1 MMRFAAR
8 LAVLLF
14 ASTSFAAPETSPIE
28 PPAGAADMAVRW
40 MQVRVPDLGV
50 MVLAIARPAG
60 EGPFPTVII
69 LHGTHGLAR
78 EYVQLARAL
87 ANEGVLGV
95 AACWFS
101 GGRGAGLRFVTPVH
115 CSEAPAMSL
124 AASPTAQKT
133 VSALVEAVRG
143 LPDVERNSLALF
155 GHSVGGGTVL
165 NYALD
170 TGGIRAA
177 VIESAGYTD
186 EQAARIARL
195 EVPILILHGAG
206 DTSADGGSP
215 FQTPQKARSFEA
227 ALRAAGKP
235 VEAVYYENAGHNT
248 IFTDPKQFDDAVRRI
263 VSFIVQSPETR

>member
-1 MMRFAAR
+1 MMSFAAR

-14 ASTSFAAPETSPIE
+14 ASTSFAAPETSRIE
-28 PPAGAADMAVRW
+28 PPAGTADTAVRW
-40 MQVRVPDLGV
+40 MQVKVPDLGV
-50 MVLAIARPAG
+50 MVLALARPSG

-69 LHGTHGLAR
+69 LHGTHGFAR
-78 EYVQLARAL
+78 EYVQLSRAL
-87 ANEGVLGV
+87 AEQGVLGV

-115 CSEAPAMSL
+115 CSEAPAISL

-143 LPDVERNSLALF
+143 LPDVERSSLALF

-186 EQAARIARL
+186 EQLARIARL
-195 EVPILILHGAG
+195 TVPILILHGAG

-215 FQTPQKARSFEA
+215 FQTPEKARSFEA

-248 IFTDPKQFDDAVRRI
+248 IFTDAKQFDDAVRRI
-263 VSFIVQSPETR
+263 VSFIARRPQTH